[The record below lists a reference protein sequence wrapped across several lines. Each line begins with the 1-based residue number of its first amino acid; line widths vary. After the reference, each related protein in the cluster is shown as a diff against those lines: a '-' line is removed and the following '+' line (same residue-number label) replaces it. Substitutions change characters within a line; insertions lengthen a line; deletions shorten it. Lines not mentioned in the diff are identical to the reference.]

1 MRITFASEQVA
12 EAAVELWQ
20 RHGFAATRTG
30 TTVVTNGPTLWAVPV
45 LARSIGLD
53 QVQRMIVHDRRAATT
68 QRSKD
73 GPGTLARPARL
84 ERRRSDGAQPSK
96 G

>member
-20 RHGFAATRTG
+20 RHGFAATRAG
-30 TTVVTNGPTLWAVPV
+30 TTVVTNCPTLWAVPV

-53 QVQRMIVHDRRAATT
+53 QVQRMIVHDRRTSTT

-73 GPGTLARPARL
+73 ERGNLAGPARP
-84 ERRRSDGAQPSK
+84 ERRHSDRAQPIK